1 MNLAVVLQLPTIF
14 VFEDN
19 GYSEHTGASYAVG
32 SKDIAGRSAGFGM
45 ASERVDGDNFFAVYE
60 GMARAVE
67 RARKGEGPSALE
79 CTTTRFFGHFEG
91 DPQNY
96 RAKDEVER
104 HRAERD
110 CLKHFVARVT
120 AEGWLE
126 MAQLEAV
133 DTEVLALIDDAVEQ
147 AQASPP
153 PDASSLTTDVYV
165 SY

>member
-1 MNLAVVLQLPTIF
+1 MPA
-14 VFEDN
+14 
-19 GYSEHTGASYAVG
+19 
-32 SKDIAGRSAGFGM
+32 
-45 ASERVDGDNFFAVYE
+45 ERVDGDDFFAVYE
-60 GMARAVE
+60 GMQKAVE

-91 DPQNY
+91 DPQRY

-110 CLKHFVARVT
+110 CLKNFAARV
-120 AEGWLE
+120 AKEGWMSADE
-126 MAQLEAV
+126 IGAIDA
-133 DTEVLALIDDAVEQ
+133 EVLALIDSAVEQ

-153 PDASSLTTDVYV
+153 PSLSELTTDVYV

>member
-1 MNLAVVLQLPTIF
+1 
-14 VFEDN
+14 
-19 GYSEHTGASYAVG
+19 
-32 SKDIAGRSAGFGM
+32 M
-45 ASERVDGDNFFAVYE
+45 AT
-60 GMARAVE
+60 MP

-91 DPQNY
+91 DPQRY

-110 CLKHFVARVT
+110 CLKNFVARVT
-120 AEGWLE
+120 DEGWLS
-126 MAQLEAV
+126 ADDIAAI
-133 DTEVLALIDDAVEQ
+133 DADVLALIESAIEQ

-153 PDASSLTTDVYV
+153 PSLSELTTDVYV